1 VRDRRRRVHRRGR
14 VSGRSPR
21 PPEPRALVDHR
32 RALWYAIGL
41 LGSLFLVLAAVGRHP
56 TDAAPL
62 TTVRFVGE
70 FDLTM
75 YRWMDDIRVTPL
87 TWCFRFLNV
96 LGGGIVTIPIR
107 IVASVILAVRRRW
120 RALAAFLLTW
130 ATSELILGWLKPW
143 FHRGRPP
150 EPLVDTVGF
159 SFPSGHAVAGAAL
172 AVALVLAFMP
182 AGHERRVWEWI
193 AAGFAFVM
201 AFSRVYLAAH
211 WFSDV
216 VAGVLLGSGVA
227 IGSAALVTEV
237 RDLMMARRDDEP
249 PDDVTPAPG

>member
-1 VRDRRRRVHRRGR
+1 MSATG
-14 VSGRSPR
+14 SR

-32 RALWYAIGL
+32 RALWYAVGL
-41 LGSLFLVLAAVGRHP
+41 LGSLVFVLFAVGRHP

-62 TTVRFVGE
+62 TTIRFVGG

-75 YRWMDDIRVTPL
+75 YHWMDDIRVAPL
-87 TWCFRFLNV
+87 TWLFRFLNV
-96 LGGGIVTIPIR
+96 LGGGLVTIPIR
-107 IVASVILAVRRRW
+107 IAASAILAVRRRW
-120 RALAAFLLTW
+120 RALAGFLLTW
-130 ATSELILGWLKPW
+130 AASELILSWLKGW
-143 FHRGRPP
+143 FHRGRPDGA
-150 EPLVDTVGF
+150 LVDTVGY
-159 SFPSGHAVAGAAL
+159 SFPSGHAVAGSAL

-227 IGSAALVTEV
+227 IGSAALVTEI
-237 RDLMMARRDDEP
+237 REMLMGRDDPPPEVRPEP
-249 PDDVTPAPG
+249 G